1 MERPAFANVFAAE
14 LPYVLRSLR
23 RLGALPADVEDLGH
37 DVFMVVHRELAR
49 FDPARPIRPWL
60 FGIAFRVASDH
71 RRLARVR
78 REVPTAQ
85 VPDAAASPRARRRTW
100 SGPTI
105 ERSCWL
111 RAGCPRPRAA
121 RGHRHAR
128 SRWILCAA
136 GRGGARHPP
145 EHSVLAAAPGAG
157 RPPQSR
163 PAHPRTEPQTMI
175 ERLPQDLEEVLAPER
190 ALPPL
195 DDAVRARIEAQL
207 AASRSGP

>member
-1 MERPAFANVFAAE
+1 MTWSALFVTGRAASTQESRVEVRTAEPPTVERPAFANVFAAE

-85 VPDAAASPRARRRTW
+85 VPDAAALAESAEAHLERADD
-100 SGPTI
+100 
-105 ERSCWL
+105 
-111 RAGCPRPRAA
+111 RA
-121 RGHRHAR
+121 
-128 SRWILCAA
+128 L
-136 GRGGARHPP
+136 
-145 EHSVLAAAPGAG
+145 VLAALAA
-157 RPPQSR
+157 
-163 PAHPRTEPQTMI
+163 
-175 ERLPQDLEEVLAPER
+175 LDLERRAVIVMHDLDGFSAPQVAAELGIPLNTAYSRLRLAREDLRR
-190 ALPPL
+190 A
-195 DDAVRARIEAQL
+195 VQRIRAR
-207 AASRSGP
+207 SPKP